1 MLWSND
7 GKGNRF
13 THEIFFGSMSQFAD
27 FEYMG
32 NGRNVA
38 NCRHLRAVAGLH
50 ARAQQAGCA
59 ALADCVSVMEP
70 AASRT
75 SYTVFCWTSEG
86 LHDGDE
92 IEHCF
97 PPVDGECLC
106 AHCAER

>member
-1 MLWSND
+1 
-7 GKGNRF
+7 
-13 THEIFFGSMSQFAD
+13 MSQFAD

-32 NGRNVA
+32 NGSAHTIVRFVSQNAQDIA
-38 NCRHLRAVAGLH
+38 NCRRLRAVAGLH
-50 ARAQQAGCA
+50 ARAQQPDCA

-97 PPVDGECLC
+97 PPVDGECLR